1 MKRRLLSIFC
11 ALCLCLGL
19 LPSAAFAEEL
29 ETPAP
34 ALLGGED
41 GTTYATPSTEDGW
54 TASGTIWK
62 LYTSKHYDTPFYS
75 DRSIVVYQGATLE
88 APDMKVDGTVEI
100 DRGILSCSGT
110 LQASELQVDSS
121 ATAGV
126 GTLSCS
132 KVYIGSLGNLTV
144 TSAWNCSDKAEV
156 NGELYLPAGTEPDW
170 GNFSG
175 EGTVCIGGMAY
186 DTKGNEQGTAM
197 LMLTSGA
204 SASGEGYTWDRDT
217 CTLTLDGFART
228 YDTEAEGGIGIQAE
242 GRAITLVLK
251 GENVMNGLS
260 VEGDAMGITCVG
272 SSLTLKGAGSLDCE
286 GSAGALMIYG
296 GSLALAEGYSL
307 NEEADI
313 FNETSGAG
321 GMVIEAGTDETSPI
335 PATSF
340 TIQSEQSGDG
350 TGSYSAEVKGT
361 YHPGGSGAVVYSVD
375 IAWTDMSF
383 TYTGAGEGTW
393 NPETHQYSGSSEGAW
408 TASDESITVTNHSNA
423 AVKATAKFEA
433 DSGYESTSMEFGNN
447 GATVAT
453 AEGTQVS
460 AAPSAT
466 ITVTPDGTLA
476 KSANGGRIG
485 EITVTI
491 AAAQ

>member
-11 ALCLCLGL
+11 ALCLCLTL
-19 LPSAAFAEEL
+19 LPTAAFAEEL

-110 LQASELQVDSS
+110 LQASELRVDST

-132 KVYIGSLGNLTV
+132 KVYIDSLGNLTV

-186 DTKGNEQGTAM
+186 DTAGNEQGTAM

-251 GENVMNGLS
+251 GENVMNGL
-260 VEGDAMGITCVG
+260 DAAGITCVG

-286 GSAGALMIYG
+286 GSAGALVIYG

-321 GMVIEAGTDETSPI
+321 GMVIEAGTDETGPI

-361 YHPGGSGAVVYSVD
+361 YQPGGSGAVVYSVD
-375 IAWTDMSF
+375 IAWTDMNF

-393 NPETHQYSGSSEGAW
+393 NPETHQYEGGTEASW
-408 TASDESITVTNHSNA
+408 TDSNASVTVINHSNA
-423 AVKATAKFEA
+423 AVTVTASFEA
-433 DSGYESTSMEFGNN
+433 LPGYETTSMTFGNN

-453 AEGTQVS
+453 AEGTEF
-460 AAPSAT
+460 AKAPSAT
-466 ITVTPDGTLA
+466 ITITPTGSLA
-476 KSANGGRIG
+476 QTANGGKIG
-485 EITVTI
+485 TITVSI
-491 AAAQ
+491 AAAE